1 MAGWIDKLET
11 HGRQAAKKKKKQP
24 AKPKPKVERVI
35 VTIRPGDPGSAR
47 IGYYTVEGELLTM
60 TDENGTPIK
69 NGDELVTAVLEHP
82 SDAHG
87 VASVLTRKRS
97 RGSGMRGFE
106 KGALRY
112 PDGGWRWIRREKKR
126 PFGRLYRTAHF
137 RNCRFATGSV
147 TEFRRDL

>member
-1 MAGWIDKLET
+1 LSWIDKLET
-11 HGRQAAKKKKKQP
+11 HGRKAAKEKQP

-35 VTIRPGDPGSAR
+35 VTIRPSDPETGDPGSAR

-69 NGDELVTAVLEHP
+69 TDRDELVTAVLEP
-82 SDAHG
+82 GTDARAIAG
-87 VASVLTRKRS
+87 VLTRRRA

-112 PDGGWRWIRREKKR
+112 PDEGGWR
-126 PFGRLYRTAHF
+126 
-137 RNCRFATGSV
+137 
-147 TEFRRDL
+147 

>member
-35 VTIRPGDPGSAR
+35 VTIRPSDPETGDPGSAR
-47 IGYYTVEGELLTM
+47 FGYYTLSEDGLLLTM
-60 TDENGTPIK
+60 TDENGAALK
-69 NGDELVTAVLEHP
+69 GDQDQLITVTLEHT
-82 SDAHG
+82 SDARAIA
-87 VASVLTRKRS
+87 ASLTRKRA

-112 PDGGWRWIRREKKR
+112 PDGGWR
-126 PFGRLYRTAHF
+126 
-137 RNCRFATGSV
+137 
-147 TEFRRDL
+147 